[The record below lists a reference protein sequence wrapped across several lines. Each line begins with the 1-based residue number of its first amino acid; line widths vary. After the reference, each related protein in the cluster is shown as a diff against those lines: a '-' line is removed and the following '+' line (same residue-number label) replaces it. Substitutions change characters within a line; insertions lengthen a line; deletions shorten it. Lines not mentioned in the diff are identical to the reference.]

1 MTGYKVSEL
10 VSEVKVIL
18 DRNQETSTLVPEDT
32 DTLTQAELIERVL
45 LPATRAIEQYAPV
58 EMLGDLVQR
67 STISATWTNVSGA
80 YMGTITVPENILRI
94 VSVKASD
101 WNKPGTIILDTDKA
115 YAWQSNVYVRGNT
128 EAPIVALTRKN
139 GARVLELYS
148 SITNKA
154 TVDFA
159 YLEDPSVNKTVN
171 GTYINASWL
180 LHDAIV
186 YMAASLVCSS
196 IGDTQTA
203 SSLKAIAYQLA
214 NIETTQTTE

>member
-18 DRNQETSTLVPEDT
+18 DRNQETSTLVPEDA

-45 LPATRAIEQYAPV
+45 LPATRAIEQYAPA
-58 EMLGDLVQR
+58 EMLGDLVR
-67 STISATWTNVSGA
+67 SSTMSVTWTYISGA
-80 YMGTITVPENILRI
+80 YAGTCILPENLLRI
-94 VSVKASD
+94 ISVRASD
-101 WNKPGTIILDTDKA
+101 WDKPGTIILDTDKA
-115 YAWQSNVYVRGNT
+115 YAWQRNVYVRGNT
-128 EAPIVALTRKN
+128 ESPIVALTRKA
-139 GARVLELYS
+139 GKRVLELYS
-148 SITNKA
+148 SKTNKA
-154 TVDFA
+154 TVEFV
-159 YLEDPSVNKTVN
+159 YLEDPSINNTVN
-171 GTYINASWL
+171 GTCINASWL

-203 SSLKAIAYQLA
+203 ASLKAIAYQLA